1 MRTSKNSLIAVLS
14 FVFVSFTFF
23 NAFADDNPKKDS
35 LKKETSKQVA
45 STSYSQDETKFI
57 TEMDAYFAQKY
68 SNPLNLVQSKVEK
81 VIVVDLGG
89 KVIQELNVT
98 DHKEHEA
105 ILPVGAEKLTIKGN
119 TAYYL
124 LLK

>member
-14 FVFVSFTFF
+14 FVFVSLTFF

-35 LKKETSKQVA
+35 LKKEATKQVA
-45 STSYSQDETKFI
+45 SVNYSQDEKKFI
-57 TEMDAYFAQKY
+57 AEMDAYFAHKY
-68 SNPLNLVQSKVEK
+68 SNPMNLLQSKVEK
-81 VIVVDLGG
+81 VIVVNLAGNI
-89 KVIQELNVT
+89 IQELSVP
-98 DHKEHEA
+98 DRKEHEA
-105 ILPVGAEKLTIKGN
+105 TLPVGVEKLMVRGN

>member
-14 FVFVSFTFF
+14 FVFVSLTFF
-23 NAFADDNPKKDS
+23 NAFADDNPKKAS
-35 LKKETSKQVA
+35 SKKEITKQIA
-45 STSYSQDETKFI
+45 GYSQDETKFI
-57 TEMDAYFAQKY
+57 AEMDAYFAKKY

-81 VIVVDLGG
+81 VLVLDVVGNI
-89 KVIQELNVT
+89 IQELSVT

-105 ILPVGAEKLTIKGN
+105 ILPVGAEKLMMKGN